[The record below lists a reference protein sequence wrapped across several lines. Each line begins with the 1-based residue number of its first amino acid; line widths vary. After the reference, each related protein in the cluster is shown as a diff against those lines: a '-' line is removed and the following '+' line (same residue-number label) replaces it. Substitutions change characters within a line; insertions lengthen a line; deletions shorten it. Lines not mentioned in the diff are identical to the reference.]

1 MFPQELQE
9 AKSRVSRLESAQKE
23 MKLLRQ
29 QSEGTE
35 LANKQI
41 RVCMALVCVRVCVC
55 ACVCVCVCMCVCV
68 HVCVCV
74 CVCAC
79 MCVCV

>member
-1 MFPQELQE
+1 MPVTLTLTACHCAFPQELQE

-23 MKLLRQ
+23 MKHLMQ
-29 QSEGTE
+29 QSEDTE

-41 RVCMALVCVRVCVC
+41 RVCMALS
-55 ACVCVCVCMCVCV
+55 
-68 HVCVCV
+68 VCVCV

-79 MCVCV
+79 VRV